1 MRRRRA
7 AFLRGLLRLPQVF
20 GAEDVRGGR
29 EPPGP
34 GAGVSGDE
42 RLSPAPPHSLR
53 LTRADER
60 RLQTVAG
67 ETGRDP
73 ELLLREAVSLALG
86 SGVASDESRLSSAP
100 PHRLRLTR
108 ADELRFRAIAGAQDR
123 DPGLVLRE
131 LASLGLSELRRRGN
145 AEKSRRRR
153 EARNRT
159 P

>member
-1 MRRRRA
+1 M
-7 AFLRGLLRLPQVF
+7 
-20 GAEDVRGGR
+20 
-29 EPPGP
+29 
-34 GAGVSGDE
+34 SGDE
-42 RLSPAPPHSLR
+42 SLSPAPPHLVR

-60 RLQTVAG
+60 RLQTIAG

-86 SGVASDESRLSSAP
+86 SGVASDESRLSMAP
-100 PHRLRLTR
+100 PHQLRLTR

-123 DPGLVLRE
+123 DPRLVLRE
-131 LASLGLSELRRRGN
+131 LASLGLSELRRRGD

-153 EARNRT
+153 EKRNGA